1 MGLLKIFSGKKPEE
15 FEQKGDS
22 LFELKDY
29 GTAKIE
35 YETALKKLE
44 KMSPDNDE
52 LRDRIQQKLI
62 QARDKLA
69 MIHQQAGKELMD
81 VQQYD
86 EAEEKFRLALELA
99 EDPELVVEIED
110 QLRQIDNR
118 LTEDMEEEFG
128 ELDLRRGDADDP
140 DYQERV
146 DEYFTVL
153 CESLPENLME
163 AYPGY
168 GDNFRI
174 GYVALNHGDFEF
186 ALTKLEQAMKEN
198 PCPSFIPLEVAKAY
212 LNMDQYEA
220 TIPLLEVLLKVH
232 PDLVQGYQ
240 LLCEAYWGMEK
251 FDLARQALSSCPAEL
266 AASLPVYLLQGETL
280 YRAQRYPEAESFY
293 IECLKSFGWD
303 EHIARALAVT
313 YEAMGEKEK
322 ARDLYGEIM
331 DECRGCGVRAD
342 PFVKQRFA
350 DLLFDSGGTSTK
362 LLELYLS
369 LVHEDPAN
377 RIHYYQKISKI
388 YSEWGNDNEARRYQL
403 FAKRLQAEADG
414 GVEGTEEV
422 EEVEEVE
429 AVEGTG
435 EVEEVEAVEA
445 VEGTGESA
453 GTGDIEGIREA
464 EEA

>member
-22 LFELKDY
+22 LFESKDY
-29 GTAKIE
+29 GAAKIE
-35 YETALKKLE
+35 YETALGKLE
-44 KMSPDNDE
+44 KMSPDNEE
-52 LRDRIQQKLI
+52 LRDRIQQKLM

-69 MIHQQAGKELMD
+69 LVHQQAGKGLMD
-81 VQQYD
+81 AQQYD
-86 EAEEKFRLALELA
+86 QAEEKFRLALELA

-128 ELDLRRGDADDP
+128 ELDLRQGDADDP

-198 PCPSFIPLEVAKAY
+198 PCPSFIPLEVAKAR

-220 TIPLLEVLLKVH
+220 TIPLLEGLLKDH
-232 PDLVQGYQ
+232 PDLIQGYQ

-251 FDLARQALSSCPAEL
+251 FDLARQALSSCPPEL

-293 IECLKSFGWD
+293 LECLKSFGWD

-313 YEAMGEKEK
+313 YEAMGEKER

-331 DECRGCGVRAD
+331 DECRGCGFRAD

-350 DLLFDSGGTSTK
+350 DLVFDSGDTSTK

-369 LVHEDPAN
+369 LIHEDPAN

-388 YSEWGNDNEARRYQL
+388 YAERGNDNEGRRYQL
-403 FAKRLQAEADG
+403 FVKRLQAASDG
-414 GVEGTEEV
+414 GNEGTEGAEEV
-422 EEVEEVE
+422 EEVED
-429 AVEGTG
+429 
-435 EVEEVEAVEA
+435 